1 MICKVEIQINGKE
14 IETLLVE
21 AESRDKAI
29 TQTIRTYDEYLEKG
43 IVKSYQIKGVI

>member
-1 MICKVEIQINGKE
+1 MIYKVEVQTNNNE

-29 TQTIRTYDEYLEKG
+29 IQTIRTYNDYLEQG